1 MTATDTL
8 AIVQIDPQ
16 AAIDLGK
23 RLDETLERFATEH
36 GALLRKGCG
45 VPESVQKLD
54 LVVIC
59 TFLGH
64 TLDRLSARTGRSHT
78 EEVVRVVLEDV
89 TAARDKERREQG
101 TVQ

>member
-1 MTATDTL
+1 MTPTVPTAT
-8 AIVQIDPQ
+8 VQVDPQ
-16 AAIDLGK
+16 SAIDLGNL
-23 RLDETLERFATEH
+23 LDETLERFARENE
-36 GALLRKGCG
+36 ALLRKACA
-45 VPESVQKLD
+45 VPTSVQKLD
-54 LVVIC
+54 VVVIC

-78 EEVVRVVLEDV
+78 EEVVSTVLDDV